1 MRHGGASVSI
11 PTNFVFLHG
20 GGQGSWVWDETMQAL
35 ERQAGNGSHRV
46 LSLDIPGCG
55 RKRDRVTSD
64 LDVRRVVTELVDDIE
79 RAGLRDII
87 LVGHSQAGTVLPLLI
102 EARPALIRRSV
113 FVSCLAPLTGQS
125 ALEWVATMP
134 DADSTLKS
142 LASTVDMRSRYRAMF
157 CNDMS
162 PEEAQIFLDKLQKD
176 AWPAACYQESP
187 WRYDHLG
194 AVPSSYVLCLRDAT
208 LPPRWQEIFAERF
221 KAQRLVRIDAG
232 HQVMNTRPH
241 ALAEI
246 LRIEAGIA

>member
-1 MRHGGASVSI
+1 MRHGGTSVSI

-35 ERQAGNGSHRV
+35 ERQAGSESLRV
-46 LSLDIPGCG
+46 LLLDIPGCG
-55 RKRDRVTSD
+55 R
-64 LDVRRVVTELVDDIE
+64 DIE

-113 FVSCLAPLTGQS
+113 FVSCLAPLTGQT

-142 LASTVDMRSRYRAMF
+142 QASTVDMRSRYRAMF

-176 AWPAACYQESP
+176 AWPAAFYQESP

-241 ALAEI
+241 ALAEV